1 MPKVLTRKI
10 IRNRIR
16 NKYSNKAVNSVFQ
29 NYQQAGA
36 RGKKY
41 SERDI
46 EKAKKL

>member
-16 NKYSNKAVNSVFQ
+16 NKYGNKAVKSVFKH
-29 NYQQAGA
+29 YQDEGL

-46 EKAKKL
+46 EKVKKL

>member
-16 NKYSNKAVNSVFQ
+16 NKYNNKAVKSVFKS
-29 NYQQAGA
+29 YQDQGI

-46 EKAKKL
+46 EKVKKL

>member
-29 NYQQAGA
+29 HYQQEGA
-36 RGKKY
+36 RGKNY
-41 SERDI
+41 ADRNI
-46 EKAKKL
+46 EKVKKL